1 MQVVGNGQ
9 LLTNLLK
16 GKNFHLYLLFISFS
30 VSTSIAQLVRYQN
43 LWYFISISYFYF
55 TSVAMSW
62 LSFIDLLRET
72 TKRTEPSPSSNKQY
86 YVPRRRAR
94 QQPIMNYSA
103 VQPPEADFPIQ
114 LFGCFYE
121 WVENWIF
128 QSDSHEH
135 KKVGRDGTE
144 REFLPFTRQTNY
156 WITELCTSHMR
167 TIAID
172 QVMAGCL
179 YIRT

>member
-1 MQVVGNGQ
+1 MIFWRAWSRKWLPCGNIFRCNSVAFFPSVFSTSLPLLSYVSQVLHSRPGRPQSSTVYSTPLSEPQYISWMDKKIWSDTTGC
-9 LLTNLLK
+9 LSCTSPTTKFLT
-16 GKNFHLYLLFISFS
+16 SFS
-30 VSTSIAQLVRYQN
+30 IFWGDPRSTWILKSLG
-43 LWYFISISYFYF
+43 
-55 TSVAMSW
+55 
-62 LSFIDLLRET
+62 
-72 TKRTEPSPSSNKQY
+72 K
-86 YVPRRRAR
+86 
-94 QQPIMNYSA
+94 
-103 VQPPEADFPIQ
+103 
-114 LFGCFYE
+114 
-121 WVENWIF
+121 ENWIF

-179 YIRT
+179 YIRTCFEAPIT